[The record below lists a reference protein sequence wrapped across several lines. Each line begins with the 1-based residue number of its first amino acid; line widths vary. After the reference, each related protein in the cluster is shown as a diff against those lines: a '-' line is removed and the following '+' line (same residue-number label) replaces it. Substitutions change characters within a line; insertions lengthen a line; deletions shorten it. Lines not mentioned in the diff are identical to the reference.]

1 MADLKEQVL
10 EAEEGARDKAEEL
23 SEAVARLRQFEAG
36 EVGLTEV
43 SAECAALRRQVKAR
57 DARVEELI
65 KQADGLQLQA
75 GEAVEENRELRERLG
90 MQPRAGEEKKSSVE
104 RRGRGGG
111 GEGRG
116 QEERALVTVL
126 QRELDRLEEE
136 RLALKTENRK
146 LAQQCGARA
155 AKLGLEPGL
164 DNAEDVDDDGV
175 LTDIL
180 ADNLNQDKNAERD
193 SNDDDHVL
201 ISGDLEALQE
211 YGEALRRRR
220 QAMGGRQDEVI
231 KQHEG
236 NVMMQKDLEAAREEV
251 ARMGKEAGKA
261 SQREEELKGEVEKL
275 RQSMHQI
282 LESVRE
288 QVCAW
293 H

>member
-1 MADLKEQVL
+1 M
-10 EAEEGARDKAEEL
+10 
-23 SEAVARLRQFEAG
+23 
-36 EVGLTEV
+36 
-43 SAECAALRRQVKAR
+43 
-57 DARVEELI
+57 
-65 KQADGLQLQA
+65 
-75 GEAVEENRELRERLG
+75 
-90 MQPRAGEEKKSSVE
+90 
-104 RRGRGGG
+104 GGG
-111 GEGRG
+111 LAPCSR
-116 QEERALVTVL
+116 
-126 QRELDRLEEE
+126 RELDRLEEE

-175 LTDIL
+175 LKDIL
-180 ADNLNQDKNAERD
+180 VDNLNEDKNAERD

-251 ARMGKEAGKA
+251 ARMAKEAGKA
-261 SQREEELKGEVEKL
+261 SQREEELKEEVEKL
-275 RQSMHQI
+275 RQGMHQI

-288 QVCAW
+288 QVLAQLYRKLINFVPGWSERCDGDSTRPRDPPDHSRRATLLRGVPAK
-293 H
+293 HGA